1 MATSLQEIAELLF
14 EAEYKF
20 KINNE
25 RSEIFLQMAGLD
37 NYRDKDGDDSLLIVV
52 RVSEEGEYLEIFA
65 PGSFVIP
72 EDGEKAALFLKAC
85 SIIQW
90 KTKLV
95 QFEYDES
102 DGEIRPMVEFPI
114 EDSTV
119 TQKQLMRCIRG
130 LTQLV
135 DTYYPVLNNVKENG
149 TLDFDAMEKK
159 DDLNR
164 MMDAINNLPVEALE
178 ELLRRKKQI

>member
-25 RSEIFLQMAGLD
+25 RSEIFLQMGGLD

-135 DTYYPVLNNVKENG
+135 DTYSPVLNNVKENG